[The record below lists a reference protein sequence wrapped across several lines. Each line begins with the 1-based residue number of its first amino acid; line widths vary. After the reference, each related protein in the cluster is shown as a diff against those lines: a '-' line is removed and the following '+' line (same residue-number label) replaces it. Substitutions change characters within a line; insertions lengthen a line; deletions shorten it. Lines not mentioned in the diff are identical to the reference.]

1 MSTEAILL
9 IANSNVVELLG
20 LRNALADEFLS
31 TALVVATLETNKGV
45 VIADA
50 VVLSATDEP
59 GCYRSL
65 LAPDLP
71 IVEDQR
77 YKLTLHAQGAGL
89 TAQWVTYVQA
99 KTRRAMT

>member
-1 MSTEAILL
+1 MSTESILL

-20 LRNALADEFLS
+20 LRNALSDEFLS

-50 VVLSATDEP
+50 VVMTATDDP

-89 TAQWVTYVQA
+89 TAKWDTYVQA